1 MSVRLKLGRTGL
13 INLVN
18 QFRWFSISLV
28 IAGLLTDS
36 GLAQDNSENLLPGFF
51 FVIKLLSAVRQFPAP
66 LENYRSLLSINKT

>member
-1 MSVRLKLGRTGL
+1 MSVRQKMGHTGL

-51 FVIKLLSAVRQFPAP
+51 IDLLLAA
-66 LENYRSLLSINKT
+66 LEVSFRSSNPI